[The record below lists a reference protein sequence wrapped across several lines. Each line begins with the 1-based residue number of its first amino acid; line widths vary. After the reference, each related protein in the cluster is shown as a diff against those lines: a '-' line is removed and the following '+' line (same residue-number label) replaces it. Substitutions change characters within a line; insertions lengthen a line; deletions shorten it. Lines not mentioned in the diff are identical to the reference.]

1 MPGPFDQS
9 NYSKLQA
16 MVKNCAK
23 PSSKWPDYNV
33 EIRGRANS
41 YEEAEERL
49 KILNKELYAFTTENE
64 DSAKLQASKDLKLL
78 KMKSNKKNI
87 DNLQKELNTFEVEFD
102 DTEPSGRKNSSLQL
116 NDKRKGKKNDGSFDL
131 DSDDNNDVFRQST
144 QDLSHETSDSSPPT
158 SRSKLLKRKRVSPRN
173 KFNNKKLK
181 LHNSAK
187 NSSNSSF
194 NSSLHDDSN
203 SKQSLTTKSPTRSCK
218 IDKFKNS
225 IKKTPVTCKDSIK
238 NMDVIT
244 FFTSISKQISQ
255 LNSTVVQITAEFNQL
270 ANDTKEIKNIL
281 KKKCFGDGVDGDD
294 SVGDEI
300 NEPNNVDGEN
310 QNTGKKIKKFDF
322 PIDDNDTFID
332 FNNQLESSPTYRKQ
346 VIKRMSQLINKNNL
360 LNKNMTTLIKV
371 YISRKLAILY
381 VPSKSVL
388 TKQKKPVFKNTKFY
402 KCIEEVMRQKLKNS
416 SGNDLTDKDILD
428 AMSLTIRNARDWDGH
443 RLLRLKKLEEPA
455 DNEVDQ

>member
-1 MPGPFDQS
+1 MY
-9 NYSKLQA
+9 YSENLLL
-16 MVKNCAK
+16 
-23 PSSKWPDYNV
+23 WYIYFTD
-33 EIRGRANS
+33 S

-102 DTEPSGRKNSSLQL
+102 DTGKVLNIKIIKLIIQTMNILIFSVEPSGRKNSSLQL

-225 IKKTPVTCKDSIK
+225 IKKTPVTCK
-238 NMDVIT
+238 
-244 FFTSISKQISQ
+244 
-255 LNSTVVQITAEFNQL
+255 
-270 ANDTKEIKNIL
+270 
-281 KKKCFGDGVDGDD
+281 
-294 SVGDEI
+294 
-300 NEPNNVDGEN
+300 
-310 QNTGKKIKKFDF
+310 GKI
-322 PIDDNDTFID
+322 
-332 FNNQLESSPTYRKQ
+332 
-346 VIKRMSQLINKNNL
+346 
-360 LNKNMTTLIKV
+360 
-371 YISRKLAILY
+371 
-381 VPSKSVL
+381 
-388 TKQKKPVFKNTKFY
+388 
-402 KCIEEVMRQKLKNS
+402 
-416 SGNDLTDKDILD
+416 
-428 AMSLTIRNARDWDGH
+428 
-443 RLLRLKKLEEPA
+443 
-455 DNEVDQ
+455 